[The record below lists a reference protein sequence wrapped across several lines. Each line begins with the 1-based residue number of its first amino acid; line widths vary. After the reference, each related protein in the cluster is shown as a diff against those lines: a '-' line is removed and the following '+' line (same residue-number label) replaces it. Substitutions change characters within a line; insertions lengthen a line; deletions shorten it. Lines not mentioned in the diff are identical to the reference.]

1 MREPSTCPSI
11 STVEGSEKPRP
22 PGSVHRFLQA
32 LAGLEL
38 RLHARLD
45 LHRLAGA
52 RVAAGRG
59 LSLRDGKGAEPDQA
73 HFVAALQ
80 RTGDRVENRF
90 NSLAGIGT
98 IKTRRLGDRANQLL
112 LVHAR
117 WNPQARRRWRLARSR
132 GGHLRTSLGH
142 LSKGKRPKIAVNSN
156 GRRRHGSR
164 RYRVSAAGS
173 RLRRRPARHLDR
185 WPDRPPRSTR
195 SADRKSTRLNSS
207 H

>member
-1 MREPSTCPSI
+1 MIR
-11 STVEGSEKPRP
+11 RP
-22 PGSVHRFLQA
+22 PRSTRTDTLFPYTTLF
-32 LAGLEL
+32 
-38 RLHARLD
+38 RS
-45 LHRLAGA
+45 
-52 RVAAGRG
+52 G

-156 GRRRHGSR
+156 GRRRHGSN
-164 RYRVSAAGS
+164 
-173 RLRRRPARHLDR
+173 
-185 WPDRPPRSTR
+185 
-195 SADRKSTRLNSS
+195 RKSTRSPRPLSPPEKR
-207 H
+207 